1 MNNETSQDKMSVQIR
16 QARVEDFDKTNARDP
31 PRLFEVW
38 ESSVRAV
45 INARDCRSSQRSP
58 TFGELRMKSL
68 VAIISAVML
77 TVFMA
82 PLFAAEVPFNQA
94 QYDSMLAAGKPVAV
108 VFHADWCPTCRAQ
121 APLLKELSQTPEL
134 KGVTLFV
141 ANFDTE
147 KTLRKSLGVTKQS
160 TVVVFKDGKE
170 SARSTGDTQQASLAA
185 LLRHAIS

>member
-1 MNNETSQDKMSVQIR
+1 
-16 QARVEDFDKTNARDP
+16 
-31 PRLFEVW
+31 
-38 ESSVRAV
+38 
-45 INARDCRSSQRSP
+45 
-58 TFGELRMKSL
+58 MKFL
-68 VAIISAVML
+68 VATISAVML
-77 TVFMA
+77 TIFTV
-82 PLFAAEVPFNQA
+82 PSFAAEVPFNQA

-134 KGVTLFV
+134 KGITLFV

-147 KTLRKSLGVTKQS
+147 KSLKQSLGVTKQS

-170 SARSTGDTQQASLAA
+170 SARSTGDTQQASLGA